1 MRRSVLAPS
10 ALALLVT
17 ASLACSSELPTEDSG
32 EAEEHV
38 TELKS
43 YWADAKKL
51 DLGDLTRVTMGFAS
65 DALNDGLAVGS
76 FAARVETPQV
86 FGVAA
91 EPNKVLPAQAQ
102 VKGLETVV
110 TGLGAR
116 FGENEIGTE
125 VNKVRL
131 ARLRSGADGYYVE
144 SAFAIKAGTSHG
156 WSFDAQG
163 FPAQATLGFD
173 ASTEIASRVIVATKD
188 DGLSSLVSAPL
199 KALKETR
206 GFVYPRS
213 VDEVRKMK
221 PGESFALRGV
231 GSLGA
236 NVGLGLPIL
245 VAEPTGGVAYR
256 VLVSGGASAVI
267 GGQVDVQLV
276 RLDGDEVVVD
286 VGVENARATSVRA
299 AISDGWG
306 IKGVCDDGQKCLRN
320 VELAGKQIDL
330 QKLVEK
336 AVEKRLN
343 QYVTFSVQGGA
354 SSSSSRV
361 SLSRL
366 RFHLDRGDKAEV
378 NRALEHALRLDVRL
392 AQALYNRD
400 LAEREPAVSVDFD
413 AVRAATTSTRNF
425 GFELLGMN
433 IYHRAVV
440 ENSGTFVVQTPEGA
454 RAILF
459 DSLNKHGGWFQT
471 EHGFTR
477 IGVAAQTLD
486 PKNPDAFKSEA
497 NLFVQTVASD
507 SHLDDDMLIDASDAL
522 ILAVGGPKA
531 LETLDQFGNAL
542 DAMVKDKCFVEG
554 NTGGGPRET
563 PTPDKLDEKCVV
575 GLLEDPAAVRL
586 RTEGIAAF
594 DREIANLPADFRKV
608 LHEAALRRIALQ
620 SVGSNNPD
628 PLNGPNASITVDY
641 RLDDKALDVL
651 AFKTKDQYR
660 AALREYLATTEIDR
674 VKNAKGAT
682 KEEARK
688 AVDAK
693 WGADMDAMAAV
704 FHKNAGAYRL
714 ITEAER
720 VIPQALS
727 GKRYA
732 TYPLGVR
739 FAVDGGDAKIYESA
753 LLESTSHDRAKAA
766 SRLFDALFKE
776 ADRINARLWDEH
788 TAAFP
793 LLSLVPAKNLE
804 VGLDITADTKSSFF
818 QNRER
823 FQKSGFTSVQASAKG
838 AESSVISAGMF
849 DLSKVITGGK

>member
-1 MRRSVLAPS
+1 MRRSAVFPVG
-10 ALALLVT
+10 LALLVNAT
-17 ASLACSSELPTEDSG
+17 LACSGELPPDENTG
-32 EAEEHV
+32 ESEEHV

-51 DLGDLTRVTMGFAS
+51 DLGDLTRVTVGFAS
-65 DALNDGLAVGS
+65 DALNDGLSVGN
-76 FAARVETPQV
+76 FAARVDAPSV

-91 EPNKVLPAQAQ
+91 EPNKVLPNNAE
-102 VKGLETVV
+102 VKGLDSVV

-116 FGENEIGTE
+116 FGEGEIGAE

-144 SAFAIKAGTSHG
+144 SGFALRVGADHG
-156 WSFDAQG
+156 WSFDAPG
-163 FPAQATLGFD
+163 FAAKTTLGFD
-173 ASTEIASRVIVATKD
+173 ASTEVSSRVIVATKD

-199 KALKETR
+199 KAVKEAR
-206 GFVYPRS
+206 GFVYPRNM
-213 VDEVRKMK
+213 DEVRKMK

-231 GSLGA
+231 GQLGA

-286 VGVENARATSVRA
+286 VGVENARAVSVRA
-299 AISDGWG
+299 GVSDAWG
-306 IKGVCDDGQKCLRN
+306 IKGICDDGQKCLRS
-320 VELAGKQIDL
+320 VELAGKNVDL
-330 QKLVEK
+330 ARLVEK

-343 QYVTFSVQGGA
+343 SYVTFQVEGA
-354 SSSSSRV
+354 AANTSSRV

-366 RFHLDRGDKAEV
+366 RFHLDRGDKTEV

-392 AQALYNRD
+392 AQSLYNRD

-413 AVRAATTSTRNF
+413 AVRASTTSTRSF

-433 IYHRAVV
+433 VYHRAVV
-440 ENSGTFVVQTPEGA
+440 KNEGTFVVQTPDGA
-454 RAILF
+454 RSILF
-459 DSLNKHGGWFQT
+459 DSVNKHGGWFQT
-471 EHGFTR
+471 EHGYTR
-477 IGVAAQTLD
+477 TGVAAQTLD
-486 PKNPDAFKSEA
+486 VKSPDKFTSEA
-497 NLFVQTVASD
+497 NLFLQTVASD

-522 ILAVGGPKA
+522 ILALAGPKA

-542 DAMVKDKCFVEG
+542 DAMVKDKCFKEG
-554 NTGGGPRET
+554 TNSGPRSN

-575 GLLEDPAAVRL
+575 ALLDDPAAIRL
-586 RTEGIAAF
+586 RTEGLAAF
-594 DREIANLPADFRKV
+594 DREIANLSEDFRKV
-608 LHEAALRRIALQ
+608 LREAAKNRVALQ
-620 SVGSNNPD
+620 SVGSDNPD
-628 PLNGPNASITVDY
+628 AFNGPNASITVDY
-641 RLDDKALDVL
+641 RLDDRALEVL
-651 AFKTKDQYR
+651 AGKSKDQYR
-660 AALREYLATTEIDR
+660 AALREYLATTELDR
-674 VKNAKGAT
+674 VANAKGRS
-682 KEEARK
+682 KEETRK
-688 AVDAK
+688 DVDKK
-693 WGADMDAMAAV
+693 WAGEMDAMATV
-704 FHKNAGAYRL
+704 FQKSTHAYRL
-714 ITEAER
+714 IAEAER
-720 VIPQALS
+720 VVPQALA

-739 FAVDGGDAKIYESA
+739 FAVDGGDAKLYESA

-766 SRLFDALFKE
+766 SRLFDALYKE

-793 LLSLVPAKNLE
+793 LLSLVPARNLE
-804 VGLDITADTKSSFF
+804 VGLDVTADTKSSFF

-823 FQKSGFTSVQASAKG
+823 FQKSGFTSVAVAAKG
-838 AESSVISAGMF
+838 SESSVIRAGMF
-849 DLSKVITGGK
+849 DLGKVIAGK